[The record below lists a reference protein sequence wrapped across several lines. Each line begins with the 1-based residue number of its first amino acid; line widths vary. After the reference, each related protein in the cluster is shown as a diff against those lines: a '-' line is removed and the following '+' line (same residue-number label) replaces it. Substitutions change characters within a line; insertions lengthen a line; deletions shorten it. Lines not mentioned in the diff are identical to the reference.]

1 MKPVSAM
8 SQVEL
13 AAFVNSRLSAA
24 GVRVVLSGGAAVA
37 YYSRDRYVSF
47 DIDFVNEFSAPRK
60 SIVTVL
66 EQIGFMEQGRHFVH
80 PQSRWVVEFPPGPL
94 TVGLEPVKEITEVRL
109 DTGTL
114 RIVSATDSIKDR
126 LAAFYHW
133 GDRQCLMQAVWIA
146 QAATVDLA
154 EIRRWSAGEGKEQ
167 EYVRF
172 ERLISTQ

>member
-1 MKPVSAM
+1 MKPISTM

-13 AAFVNSRLSAA
+13 AAFINSRLSEA
-24 GVRVVLSGGAAVA
+24 GIHVVLSGGAAVA
-37 YYSRDRYVSF
+37 YYSHDRYVSF

-66 EQIGFMEQGRHFVH
+66 EQIGFVEQDRHFVH
-80 PQSRWVVEFPPGPL
+80 PNSRWVVEFPPGPL

-114 RIVSATDSIKDR
+114 HIISATDSIKDR

-146 QAATVDLA
+146 QAVNVDMT
-154 EIRRWSAGEGKEQ
+154 EIRRWSTGEGKTQ
-167 EYVRF
+167 EFVRF
-172 ERLISTQ
+172 EERVSRQ